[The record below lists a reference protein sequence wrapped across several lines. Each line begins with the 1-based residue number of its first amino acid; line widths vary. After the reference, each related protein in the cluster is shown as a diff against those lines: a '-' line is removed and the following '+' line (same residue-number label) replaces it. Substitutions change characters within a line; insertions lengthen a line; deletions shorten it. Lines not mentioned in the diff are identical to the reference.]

1 LEEVWDLREDLG
13 RGSFGRVRRGSERW
27 PVQLQFTPGDRALR
41 PGTAGEAAIKSVP
54 KEPSARAKFVD
65 PAGAPGRQLAKLR
78 REAECMRRLGGCP
91 HAVHLL
97 GLFEDDSHAHF
108 VIELCTG
115 GDLAHLLA
123 QRREAAGSSGSGGG
137 SCEDADWDWDLEA
150 GGGGGEAA
158 LDGRLPEAEAAE
170 VMYAVFKFLEACHGA
185 RVVFGD
191 VKPANFLLKFSLQ
204 APAGEGRGRSARA
217 PLVIKG
223 SDFGCSQLLDP
234 EDGAVPLLR
243 RRTGTPAYWAPEV
256 FLRHYGSQADLWSA
270 GVMMYQILCGRLPF
284 WKRVTDAKPRDIQA
298 GVLMGDIAT
307 GTPEWA
313 ALSEEARDLIER
325 LLDRSPD
332 SRPTAHE
339 ALSHP
344 FLAKYGQHGL

>member
-1 LEEVWDLREDLG
+1 MWDLREDLG
-13 RGSFGRVRRGSERW
+13 HGSFGRVRRGRERW
-27 PVQLQFTPGDRALR
+27 PVQLQFSPGDRALQ
-41 PGTAGEAAIKSVP
+41 PGAVSEAAIKSVP

-65 PAGAPGRQLAKLR
+65 PVGAPGRQLAKLR
-78 REAECMRRLGGCP
+78 REAECMRRLGDCP

-97 GLFEDDSHAHF
+97 GLFEDDTHAHF

-123 QRREAAGSSGSGGG
+123 QRR
-137 SCEDADWDWDLEA
+137 D
-150 GGGGGEAA
+150 GGGGKGEGGEGEGRGEGEGEGRAQGEPEGTW

-170 VMYAVFKFLEACHGA
+170 VMYAVLKFLEACHGA

-191 VKPANFLLKFSLQ
+191 VKPANFLVKFALQ
-204 APAGEGRGRSARA
+204 GPAEERGARA
-217 PLVIKG
+217 PLVVKG
-223 SDFGCSQLLDP
+223 SDFGCSQLLDAGD
-234 EDGAVPLLR
+234 DGAQPLLR

-256 FLRHYGSQADLWSA
+256 FLRHYGPQADLWSA

-284 WKRVTDAKPRDIQA
+284 WERVTDAKPRDIQA

-307 GTPEWA
+307 DTPEWR
-313 ALSEEARDLIER
+313 ALSDEARDLIEQ

-332 SRPTAHE
+332 TRPSAHA
-339 ALSHP
+339 ALRHP
-344 FLAKYGQHGL
+344 FLLRYGQHPGL